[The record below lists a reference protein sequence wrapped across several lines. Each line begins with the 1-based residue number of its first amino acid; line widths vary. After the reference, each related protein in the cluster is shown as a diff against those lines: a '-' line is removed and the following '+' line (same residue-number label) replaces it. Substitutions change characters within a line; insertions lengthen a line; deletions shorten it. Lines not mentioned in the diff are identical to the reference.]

1 MPSVLE
7 RLQVTDTA
15 EGPHPGFDYVRAVAH
30 LAFDPA
36 APADAGVAD
45 LALAPRGTDGRVRA
59 ESDVRLLRPRDGGNG
74 RLLVVVP
81 NRGMVMGVPLSLD
94 GDPMRLLG
102 DEPDAGDGFLL
113 RRGWT
118 VAWIGWQ
125 WDVADRGRLGFRVP
139 PATVEPGWLR
149 TEFRPDTVQASRPLG
164 DSTLLGSFTGI
175 PTADVDDPDAVLTV
189 RDRPHGGE
197 TTVPRDSWRFPT
209 ATTVEL
215 DGGFQPFRWYTLR
228 YRSTVAPVGGAGL
241 LAFRD
246 VAAHLRRDADA
257 AFAYGVSQSG
267 RFLRQFLA
275 DGRNADE
282 RGRRVF
288 DGVLAHVAGA
298 RRGEF
303 DERYGQPSLTH
314 PMTPAYGP
322 PYDSA
327 SLLAPSRA
335 SGTAPKLLLTNSAS
349 EYWRGD
355 AALVHSD
362 AATGD
367 DLPEDPDT
375 RAYLLSGTD
384 HLGRIPIKGQLPLA
398 NPPVELDATPLL
410 RALFLRLEAWVC
422 DGVEPPASRVPRRAD
437 GTAATSE
444 EVLARFR
451 AAAVPD
457 PAVLP
462 RQPRI
467 DGTLPAW
474 LLHDAEPLTTLV
486 SAVDE
491 DGNEVAGVRLPAV
504 QAAAAAHTG
513 WNPRRPVPG
522 LPDVLYEFA
531 GSRVPLQT
539 GRPVPGAAEVGAA
552 AREAAAR
559 LVADGLLL
567 DEDVERTV
575 AEALAQREAAL
586 R

>member
-1 MPSVLE
+1 MLE
-7 RLQVTDTA
+7 RLEVTETI
-15 EGPHPGFDYVRAVAH
+15 EGPHPGYEYVRAVAS
-30 LAFDPA
+30 LGFDPGH
-36 APADAGVAD
+36 PANAGVVD
-45 LALAPRGTDGRVRA
+45 LDLAPRDAGGLVRA

-81 NRGMVMGVPLSLD
+81 NRGMVMGVPFSLD
-94 GDPMRLLG
+94 GDPMRMLG
-102 DEPDAGDGFLL
+102 DEPDAGDAFLL

-125 WDVADRGRLGFRVP
+125 WDVTGAGRLGLRVP
-139 PATVEPGWLR
+139 AAEVEPGELR
-149 TEFRPDTVQASRPLG
+149 IEFRPDTVQAARPLG
-164 DSTLLGSFTGI
+164 DSTLLGAFTDI
-175 PTADVDDPDAVLTV
+175 PTADVEDPGAVLTV

-197 TTVPRDSWRFPT
+197 VVVPREQWRFPT

-246 VAAHLRRDADA
+246 VAAHLRRGHEA
-257 AFAYGVSQSG
+257 AFGYGVSQSG

-275 DGRNADE
+275 EDRNADE
-282 RGRRVF
+282 DGDQVL
-288 DGVLAHVAGA
+288 DGVLAHIAGA

-303 DERYGQPSLTH
+303 NDRYGQPSLTH

-327 SLLAPSRA
+327 ALLARTRA
-335 SGTAPKLLLTNSAS
+335 SGSTPKLVLTNSAS

-355 AALVHSD
+355 AGLVSQD
-362 AATGD
+362 PDTGA

-398 NPPVELDATPLL
+398 NPPHELDATPLL

-422 DGVEPPASRVPRRAD
+422 DGVQPPPSRVPRQAD
-437 GTAATSE
+437 GTAVSRE
-444 EVLARFR
+444 EVLARFSR
-451 AAAVPD
+451 AALPD
-457 PAVLP
+457 PDVLP

-467 DGTLPAW
+467 DGTQPAW
-474 LLHDAEPLTTLV
+474 ALHDAEPLTTLV
-486 SAVDE
+486 SAVDD
-491 DGNEVAGVRLPAV
+491 DGNERAGVRLPAV
-504 QAAAAAHTG
+504 QSAAAAFTG

-522 LPDVLYEFA
+522 LPAVLYEFV
-531 GSRVPLQT
+531 GSRLPRQS
-539 GRPVPGAAEVGAA
+539 GRPVPGEAAV
-552 AREAAAR
+552 EAAAR
-559 LVADGLLL
+559 AAAGNLVADGLLL
-567 DEDVERTV
+567 PEDVECTV
-575 AEALAQREAAL
+575 AEALAQSL